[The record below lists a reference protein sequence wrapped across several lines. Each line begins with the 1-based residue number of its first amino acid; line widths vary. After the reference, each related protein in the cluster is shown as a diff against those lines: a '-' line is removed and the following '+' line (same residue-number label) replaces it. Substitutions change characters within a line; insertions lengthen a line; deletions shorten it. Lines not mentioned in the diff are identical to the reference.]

1 MREIAASQITE
12 TVERLCIQA
21 NNHLPQ
27 DVKEAICRC
36 RREEDWET
44 AQESWTELL
53 RILRLRMNRRYPSVR
68 IQGWPVYSWRSGRMY
83 ISPGETWRRL
93 WMRECAAD
101 MKKDIFGNPW

>member
-44 AQESWTELL
+44 AQG
-53 RILRLRMNRRYPSVR
+53 V
-68 IQGWPVYSWRSGRMY
+68 
-83 ISPGETWRRL
+83 PGQ
-93 WMRECAAD
+93 
-101 MKKDIFGNPW
+101 NY